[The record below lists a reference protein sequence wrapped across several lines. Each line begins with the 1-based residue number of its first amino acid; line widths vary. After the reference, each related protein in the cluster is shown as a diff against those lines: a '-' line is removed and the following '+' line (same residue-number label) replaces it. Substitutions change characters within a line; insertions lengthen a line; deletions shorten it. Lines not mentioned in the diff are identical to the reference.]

1 MAEAA
6 QWYVS
11 KGIPVFPVHRAIKGR
26 CSCNNPRCEHPGK
39 HPRTVHGFK
48 DASKSRS
55 QVAAWWKQ
63 WPKANIG
70 MPTGEASGFLVLDI
84 DPRNGGSESFES
96 LIVKHGRL
104 PSTAE
109 QITGG
114 GGRHVFLRHP
124 GLAAKASLAPGID
137 VKSNG
142 GYVILAPSLHPSGN
156 VYQWDG
162 IAGAKALLNPAE
174 IPAWLIKLLS
184 GARSGTLV
192 SQAEGTKWPH
202 GERNRRL
209 TSLAGTMRGRGMSK
223 DAVEAALLVENTKRC
238 EPPLTKAEVQRI
250 AASVAKYAARKN
262 DIEKVAAA
270 VKGWTTPVP
279 LLNCAVPPF
288 DVTCIPGSLGEMVL
302 AVSRATE
309 TPLGLPALL
318 GIAVVSAAI
327 AKKIVVQPEPG
338 YVEPTNLYIAVG
350 MESGNRKTAVLT
362 RMIRPLVD
370 WERFETERL
379 APEIKRLSGERK
391 TQEARI
397 EFLRKKAA
405 KAKDKPSP
413 TAEVL
418 ELETAL
424 RDVPK
429 YPRLWVQDIT
439 PEQLAVKMAE
449 QNERIALLSDEG
461 GIFEVLAG
469 RYNKG
474 VPNLDLFLQAHSGSP
489 VRVDRGSRPPVMMQ
503 NPALT
508 VGISPQPDV
517 LASLTDKPGFR
528 GRGLLAR
535 FLYGLPASLLGS
547 RHLQPTP
554 CPDST
559 VTAYRHLIERL
570 LKLTPPEHDGAWQP
584 WVLRFSDEAY
594 EAWKDFQRR
603 VEALMLEGAKLYY
616 LKDWAS
622 KLPGAAAR
630 LAAVF
635 HCVVTSPTQ
644 ETLINAPTMQRAI
657 TLAEL
662 LVDHALA
669 VFNLME
675 RDETTDDALKILAWI
690 RRLRQPRFTT
700 RDCFCAHQA
709 RLKKVDVIHA
719 PLHLLEQ
726 HGYIRL
732 GTSAK
737 VPHRPS
743 EFYEVNPALWEV
755 PD

>member
-1 MAEAA
+1 MADAA
-6 QWYVS
+6 QWYAS
-11 KGIPVFPVHRAIKGR
+11 KGIPVFPVHRANKGE
-26 CSCNNPRCEHPGK
+26 CSCGNPRCEHPGK
-39 HPRTVHGFK
+39 HPRTAHGFK
-48 DASKSRS
+48 DASNNPGR
-55 QVAAWWKQ
+55 VAAWWKR
-63 WPKANIG
+63 WPEANIG
-70 MPTGEASGFLVLDI
+70 MPTGKASGFLVLDI

-96 LIVKHGRL
+96 LTLKHGRL
-104 PSTAE
+104 PGTAE

-114 GGRHVFLRHP
+114 GGRHIFLRHS
-124 GLAAKASLAPGID
+124 GLATPATLAPGID

-142 GYVILAPSLHPSGN
+142 GYVILAPSIHLSGN
-156 VYQWDG
+156 SYQWDG
-162 IAGAKALLNPAE
+162 RAGAKALLKPAE
-174 IPAWLIKLLS
+174 IPAWLMKLLS
-184 GARSGTLV
+184 DTRSKKPMSPT
-192 SQAEGTKWPH
+192 EGPKWHP
-202 GERNRRL
+202 GERNSRL
-209 TSLAGTMRGRGMSK
+209 TSLAGTMKRRGMSN
-223 DAVEAALLVENTKRC
+223 DAVEAALLVENIKRC
-238 EPPLTKAEVQRI
+238 EPPLAKAEVQRI
-250 AASVAKYAARKN
+250 AASVAKYPARKN
-262 DIEKVAAA
+262 EKGDADAA
-270 VKGWTTPVP
+270 KEWTNPVP
-279 LLNCAVPPF
+279 LLSCTVPPF
-288 DVTCIPGSLGEMVL
+288 DVTCIPGSLGDMVS

-309 TPLGLPALL
+309 TPLELSVLL

-327 AKKIVVQPEPG
+327 AKKIVVQPESG

-350 MESGNRKTAVLT
+350 MESGNRKTSVLT
-362 RMIRPLVD
+362 RMIQPLVD
-370 WERFETERL
+370 WERVETERL
-379 APEIKRLSGERK
+379 ALEIKRLSGERK

-405 KAKDKPSP
+405 RAKDTSS
-413 TAEVL
+413 AEIL
-418 ELETAL
+418 ELEMAL

-449 QNERIALLSDEG
+449 QSERMALLSDEG

-469 RYNKG
+469 RYNSG
-474 VPNLDLFLQAHSGSP
+474 VPNLDLFLQAHAGSP

-535 FLYGLPASLLGS
+535 FLYALPASPLGS

-570 LKLTPPEHDGAWQP
+570 LKLVPPEHNGAWQP
-584 WVLRFSDEAY
+584 WVLRFSDDAY
-594 EAWKDFQRR
+594 QTWKDFQRW

-616 LKDWAS
+616 IKDWAS

-635 HCVVTSPTQ
+635 HCVVVDPVQ
-644 ETLINAPTMQRAI
+644 ELNISARTAECAICLATLLI
-657 TLAEL
+657 
-662 LVDHALA
+662 DHALA

-675 RDETTDDALKILAWI
+675 RDKTVDDALKIRAWI
-690 RRLRQPRFTT
+690 RKLRQPSFTT

-709 RLKKVDVIHA
+709 RFKRVDVIRA
-719 PLHLLEQ
+719 PLELLEQ

-737 VPHRPS
+737 VSHRPS
-743 EFYEVNPALWEV
+743 EFYDVNPTLWEIS
-755 PD
+755 D